1 MSQFNYRA
9 AFANAS
15 TRLNEIAVHMISL
28 DLQSKGDEITSEMVQ
43 IAACSTLKG
52 VEQKSI
58 AVALIVAKWCESGEW
73 LNIVAAFD
81 FSKVEAKDLR
91 ETQAATLVRCAGQAY
106 AVRQWAT
113 LTIKT
118 KA

>member
-1 MSQFNYRA
+1 MSTYNYRA
-9 AFANAS
+9 AFANS
-15 TRLNEIAVHMISL
+15 TSRLQGIADHFLSL
-28 DLQSKGDEITSEMVQ
+28 SLQNKESEVAQEMVQ

-58 AVALIVAKWCESGEW
+58 AIALIIAKWCEECQIEVI
-73 LNIVAAFD
+73 LKNFD
-81 FSKVEAKDLR
+81 FSKLKGEIHRQAQVE
-91 ETQAATLVRCAGQAY
+91 TLVRCAGQAY

-113 LTIKT
+113 LSVKV